1 MIDSFFN
8 VPVMVRVFP
17 AILSGLWVTLALT
30 LLIVPSGILLGLGLA
45 TLRTLEL
52 RPLRLLIVLFADAF
66 RAVPALVV
74 LVVGFFAL
82 PYVGVQMSGFVTVW
96 LCLSLVLAEFCE
108 ETFWAAILS
117 IQKGQW
123 EAARSTGLSFLAALR
138 WVVLPQAMRLAVAPL
153 TNRAIAIGKSTAL
166 ASVVAVPDILN
177 QASSAQAASANGS
190 PFTLAALAY
199 LAIFLPLVALSRRV
213 EARFKWRH

>member
-17 AILSGLWVTLALT
+17 AIVSGLWVTLALT
-30 LLIVPSGILLGLGLA
+30 LLIVPSGILLGLALA
-45 TLRTLEL
+45 TLRALEYRAL
-52 RPLRLLIVLFADAF
+52 RFVIVLFADAF
-66 RAVPALVV
+66 RAIPALVV
-74 LVVGFFAL
+74 VVVAFFAL
-82 PYVGVQMSGFVTVW
+82 PYVNVQLSGFVTTW
-96 LCLSLVLAEFCE
+96 LCLSLVLAAFSE
-108 ETFWAAILS
+108 ETLWAAIRS

-123 EAARSTGLSFLAALR
+123 EAARSTGLSFLATLR
-138 WVVLPQAMRLAVAPL
+138 WVILPQAMRLAVAPL

-177 QASSAQAASANGS
+177 QAASAQAQTANGS
-190 PFTLAALAY
+190 PLTHAALAY
-199 LAIFLPLVALSRRV
+199 LVIFLPLVVLSRWV